1 MTTFLTSNINVNIE
15 RLFEKSAYILIFSH
29 KRYPRNVSARVIIIS
44 QVLSLQG
51 TEELFK
57 KEANLTDI
65 SADDTQQTDSEVNS
79 VLSAY
84 KSEGDPAL
92 YEKAYSELKKFVEGS
107 LDIYKVDYFKFENS
121 YKVQM

>member
-1 MTTFLTSNINVNIE
+1 MFKKLQ
-15 RLFEKSAYILIFSH
+15 YILIFLH
-29 KRYPRNVSARVIIIS
+29 KRYPRNVQVCVIIIIS
-44 QVLSLQG
+44 RVLSLQG

-65 SADDTQQTDSEVNS
+65 SADETQQTDSEVNS

-107 LDIYKVDYFKFENS
+107 LDIYKVDYFKFKNLYEA
-121 YKVQM
+121 